1 MWLQTANETLCFQP
15 SARMDAEA
23 EEHVCLP
30 TPVSVPQ
37 DLLDPAVRQVNQNP
51 SPAAQLPFF
60 FKNSFLLFP
69 LHILT
74 LPSNFIH
81 IVNEQLQSNI
91 LLDFK
96 KLRFPV
102 IMSTGTTSGQIL
114 KIKQVLSNG
123 FKRLTL

>member
-1 MWLQTANETLCFQP
+1 
-15 SARMDAEA
+15 MDAEA
-23 EEHVCLP
+23 EEPVCLP

-37 DLLDPAVRQVNQNP
+37 DLLDPAVRQVNQKR
-51 SPAAQLPFF
+51 SPAAQLLFF
-60 FKNSFLLFP
+60 FSKNSFLLFP

-81 IVNEQLQSNI
+81 IVNQQLQSNI

-102 IMSTGTTSGQIL
+102 IMSTGNTNGQIL
-114 KIKQVLSNG
+114 KSKQVLSNG
-123 FKRLTL
+123 FRRLTL